1 MNVFSL
7 TNRHRRSGTT
17 AQDARIA
24 ARFVFARPGWRVAER
39 QDVLNDPYL
48 EITVSRAPGR
58 KVLTWNLARRDS
70 DILVQFAEEAR
81 PVGPYPSV
89 NEALLAVWE
98 DAERRSSQLQAR
110 PCLLLFG
117 LDETSAAEI
126 QDLATITGFDTLLA
140 PCADPEAVLV
150 PGLDLAGVVID
161 LQMPQFG
168 GDGRAVIKRIRQSW
182 ARVPV
187 LAVTIHPHYAP
198 EADLHGLGGPT
209 QRERRP
215 CNQDRVLQWLH
226 GVFDAH
232 GLGRPDGTTED

>member
-1 MNVFSL
+1 MNIFSL
-7 TNRHRRSGTT
+7 PNHHRRGGTT
-17 AQDARIA
+17 AQDVRTA
-24 ARFVFARPGWRVAER
+24 ARFVFARPGWSATER

-58 KVLTWNLARRDS
+58 KMLAWNLVRRDS
-70 DILVQFAEEAR
+70 GILVQFVEETR
-81 PVGPYPSV
+81 PVGPYPSM

-98 DAERRSSQLQAR
+98 DAEQRSSQLEAR

-117 LDETSAAEI
+117 LDPTSAAEI
-126 QDLATITGFDTLLA
+126 QDLAAITGFDPLLA
-140 PCADPEAVLV
+140 PSADPGTVLT

-161 LQMPQFG
+161 LQLPEFG
-168 GDGRAVIKRIRQSW
+168 GDGREVIKRIRQSW

-187 LAVTIHPHYAP
+187 LALTIHPHHAP
-198 EADLHGLGGPT
+198 EADLHGLGAPT

-226 GVFDAH
+226 GVYDLH
-232 GLGRPDGTTED
+232 GGERVGGAGKD